1 RSCYTL
7 LLIFLG
13 LANSGCFVYNRIGV
27 ALLYEE
33 AKLPVEQVIQDM
45 PYRTDAEAD
54 DEKHRLDLFLPGES
68 VGKGWPVAVFVH
80 GGGWT
85 NGDKDLTVAG
95 ADVYANIG
103 RFFAAHGIGVA
114 VINYRLLP
122 TVDWREQVGDVA
134 QAVAWVQEHIGAYGA
149 DSESLFLM
157 GYSAGAQLAARVA
170 LDPGALGVYQT
181 SADLCGVIAVSGAA
195 YDIDDAR
202 TYELGG
208 DKEYLR
214 ERFGEEEGWEQ
225 AVSVV
230 PFVRGDA
237 PPFLMLYAE
246 GEGPFMHR
254 QSEVLHAALEKA
266 GAASEVVV
274 VPGESHARIVRTL
287 SRDDKTA
294 GPAML
299 DFIRTTPCRSMLP

>member
-1 RSCYTL
+1 MLARSLCAL
-7 LLIFLG
+7 LLLFLG
-13 LANSGCFVYNRIGV
+13 LANSGCVVYNRIGV
-27 ALLYEE
+27 ALLYDEV
-33 AKLPVEQVIQDM
+33 KLPADQVIRDM

-54 DEKHRLDLFLPGES
+54 EEKHRLDLFLPDAPA
-68 VGKGWPVAVFVH
+68 GWPVVVFAH

-85 NGDKDLTVAG
+85 NGDKDLAVAG

-103 RFFAAHGIGVA
+103 RFFAAHGIGAA

-122 TVDWREQVGDVA
+122 TVDWRTQIGDVA
-134 QAVAWVQEHIGAYGA
+134 QAVAWVQEHIGAYGG
-149 DSESLFLM
+149 DTTRLFLM

-170 LDPGALGVYQT
+170 LDPSVLGAYDRT
-181 SADLCGVIAVSGAA
+181 PADLCGVIAVSGAA
-195 YDIDDAR
+195 YDIDDAK

-208 DKEYLR
+208 DKDYLR

-225 AVSVV
+225 AASVV
-230 PFVRGDA
+230 PFVRAEA
-237 PPFLMLYAE
+237 PPFLVLYAE

-254 QSEVLHAALEKA
+254 QSQVLHAALQEA
-266 GAASEVVV
+266 GASSEVVV

-299 DFIRTTPCRSMLP
+299 RFIEKRACRE